1 LNSEADSIPL
11 SSVAWMVQEV
21 EKNTA
26 TLMHYGMA
34 MVVTITITA
43 A

>member
-1 LNSEADSIPL
+1 
-11 SSVAWMVQEV
+11 MVQEV

-34 MVVTITITA
+34 MVVTHHHCGVASTA
-43 A
+43 GYIIQRCDVGV